1 MRSSA
6 NSWRPISE
14 ALTGSLR
21 HLMLAVSVLLLI
33 LTGCGGGPS
42 APAPPWR
49 AAHPDPQGITFD
61 ATAPGIC
68 AFAAQYPDDAPAAI
82 EYLGSTYVQGGRTA
96 PPPAVAPGTAVA
108 RSGDWTVTL
117 VGHALDLVTAAAL
130 FSYRASNC

>member
-1 MRSSA
+1 LTRSP
-6 NSWRPISE
+6 RH
-14 ALTGSLR
+14 LTLACSVVL
-21 HLMLAVSVLLLI
+21 LMLA
-33 LTGCGGGPS
+33 GCGDSTS
-42 APAPPWR
+42 APAPVWR

-61 ATAPGIC
+61 AMAPGIC

-108 RSGDWTVTL
+108 RSGDWTLTL
-117 VGHALDLVTAAAL
+117 VGHALDLVTASAL